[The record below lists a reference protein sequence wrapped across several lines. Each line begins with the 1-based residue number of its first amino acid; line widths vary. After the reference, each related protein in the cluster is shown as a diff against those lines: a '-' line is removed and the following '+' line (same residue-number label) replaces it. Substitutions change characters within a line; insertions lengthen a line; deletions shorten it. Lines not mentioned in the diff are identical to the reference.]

1 MNQTE
6 QGVLKQSKRLR
17 LLVHIFL
24 LSFFCLPHNVSA
36 QTTQTDEST
45 HEPAR
50 QNHHAYII
58 YSPDNALHANI
69 VKQLSRK
76 LHLERPGLTIS
87 ELTPQEK
94 TAGVNPATDI
104 VIGIGRAGMQSAS
117 EHYPKTKKL
126 FITTDPNRYRLTTS
140 EGDAA
145 LYMTQSYC
153 RQIKFIRLL
162 NSHWKTI
169 SILSSAKKPIDSK
182 PIRQCADKYDFEI
195 YTVKTTAEE
204 NQTNKIRQALKNSDV
219 LLALPDHNIYNSRTV
234 KNILLTSYRYRRPV
248 IAFSKNFVNAGALA
262 AIHSDTEQIAQSASN
277 IVNQYFEAGAHFK
290 KSVNYPDDFD
300 ININKQVFRALD
312 LPAPDITSLK
322 KSLQPATD
330 NSAEDSP

>member
-1 MNQTE
+1 MNETE
-6 QGVLKQSKRLR
+6 QGVLTPGKLIR
-17 LLVHIFL
+17 LLAHIL
-24 LSFFCLPHNVSA
+24 WLSTFCLTHNISA
-36 QTTQTDEST
+36 QTVAEKNSTGKHFTQK
-45 HEPAR
+45 
-50 QNHHAYII
+50 HHAYII
-58 YSPDNALHANI
+58 YSPDNTLHSNI
-69 VKQLSRK
+69 VKQLSRN
-76 LHLERPGLTIS
+76 LQLTRHGIIIS
-87 ELTPQEK
+87 EMTPQEK
-94 TAGVNPATDI
+94 AARVNPATDI

-126 FITTDPNRYRLTTS
+126 FITTDPNRYHLKTNN
-140 EGDAA
+140 GNAA

-169 SILSSAKKPIDSK
+169 SILSSEKKPIDSK
-182 PIRQCADKYDFEI
+182 PIQQCADKYGFKI
-195 YTVKTTAEE
+195 YTVSTTAKE

-219 LLALPDHNIYNSRTV
+219 LLALPDRNIYNSRTV
-234 KNILLTSYRYRRPV
+234 KNILLTSYHYRRPV

-262 AIHSDTEQIAQSASN
+262 AIHSDTKQIAQSASN
-277 IVNQYFEAGAHFK
+277 IVNQYFEAGASFK
-290 KSVNYPDDFD
+290 NPVNYPDDFN

-322 KSLQPATD
+322 KSLQPTTD